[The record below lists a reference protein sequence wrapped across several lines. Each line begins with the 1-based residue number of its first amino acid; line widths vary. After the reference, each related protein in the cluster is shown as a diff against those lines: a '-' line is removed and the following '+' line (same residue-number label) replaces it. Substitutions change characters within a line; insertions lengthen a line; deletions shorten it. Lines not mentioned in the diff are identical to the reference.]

1 MGDMT
6 DALPGLP
13 QPAEEPATLADPA
26 FDPLREVAMDI
37 VRQAEHICSQKF
49 GAQIRVISVAVTRPD
64 GRPDTA
70 FDWRWV
76 KPGLLRTPRELA
88 YFEGLITGYR
98 QACNLFAIA
107 LDMPDDARP
116 S

>member
-1 MGDMT
+1 MT
-6 DALPGLP
+6 DTPLPGLP
-13 QPAEEPATLADPA
+13 TAADSTPALADPA

-49 GAQIRVISVAVTRPD
+49 GAAIKVVSVAVVRPD

-76 KPGLLRTPRELA
+76 KPGLVRTPKELA
-88 YFEGLITGYR
+88 FFEGLIIGYR
-98 QACNLFAIA
+98 QACNLFAIT
-107 LDMPDDARP
+107 LDMPDDATP